1 MTPPTRRLA
10 AAPLAPRTTLGLGG
24 AAKSL
29 VEIERTEDLVAALDG
44 CRSKRVPFF
53 VLGGGSN
60 VVVADE
66 GYDGVVLAMRTCG
79 LDVVQDEDVAQV
91 SVDAGYAWDALV
103 ALAASEGWA
112 GAECLAGIPGSVG
125 ATPIQNVGAY
135 GQEVS
140 SLIERVDVLDVASL
154 EVRSLTNAECD
165 FSYRDSVFKHTP
177 RTSIVTRVHFRFRK
191 GLPDAPR
198 YAELV
203 RALASREAAPS
214 AKEIRDVV
222 IALRRAKGMVVD
234 ASDPESR
241 SAGSFFLNPIVGAH
255 EADRVE
261 AVARSLGVI
270 SEGESMPRF
279 PFGDRTKLAAAWLI
293 ERAGIAKGFSLG
305 GHVRI
310 SRKHT
315 LALVAEDGATTRE
328 LLALAEHVRGRVH
341 ETFGVT
347 LEREPVHLA

>member
-1 MTPPTRRLA
+1 MAVPPRSLSKV
-10 AAPLAPRTTLGLGG
+10 PLAPRTTLGLGG

-29 VEIERTEDLVAALDG
+29 VEVERTDDLAGALRE
-44 CRSKRVPFF
+44 CRSLGLPFF

-66 GYDGVVLAMRTCG
+66 GYGGVLLAMRTRG
-79 LDVVQDEDVAQV
+79 LDVVQDDDFAHV
-91 SVDAGYAWDALV
+91 SVEAGYAWDTLV
-103 ALAASEGWA
+103 ALAADEGWA

-154 EVRSLTNAECD
+154 EVRSLSNAECG
-165 FSYRDSVFKHTP
+165 FSYRDSVFKRTP
-177 RTSIVTRVHFRFRK
+177 GKSIVTRVHFRFRK
-191 GLPDAPR
+191 VPPDAPR

-203 RALASREAAPS
+203 RALASHKAAPT
-214 AKEIRDVV
+214 ANEIRDVV

-234 ASDPESR
+234 VSDPESR
-241 SAGSFFLNPIVGAH
+241 SAGSFFLNPIVGVD

-261 AVARSLGVI
+261 ALARSLGVL

-279 PFGDRTKLAAAWLI
+279 PFGDRLKLAAAWLI
-293 ERAGIAKGFSLG
+293 ERAGITKGFSLG
-305 GHVRI
+305 GRVRI

-328 LLALAEHVRGRVH
+328 LLALADYVRSRVD

-347 LEREPVHLA
+347 LEREPVLLA